1 MAASPRI
8 MTVGDTVYA
17 RDASVGDILKLN
29 ENMIPVWDDARA
41 AEHVDPTSA
50 KIGDLIQALIDAGL
64 MKAE

>member
-17 RDASVGDILKLN
+17 RDANPGDILKLN
-29 ENMIPVWDDARA
+29 EDMIPVWDEARTM
-41 AEHVDPTSA
+41 EHVDPKNA
-50 KIGDLIQALIDAGL
+50 KVADLIQALIDAGL